1 MRIALVGA
9 EFEEN
14 LAVRYIRGTL
24 EAAGHEV
31 VQIVFNEPADLE
43 RAARE
48 LAGSGAP
55 LCGMSLVF
63 TYRARQ
69 FAMLALRARE
79 LGFTGH
85 LTAGGHFA
93 AFNAEWLLEQLPAFD
108 SVVCGE
114 GERPM
119 LRLAERLERPA
130 EVAGLVWRGADGRPV
145 RNPPAANPVDLD
157 ELAWPVHRKPYD
169 RYLGLPIVNLLGSR
183 GCTHGCDFCS
193 IAAWHRQCGGPRL
206 RLRRPERVA
215 EELAALY
222 RDGVRVFNF
231 HDDNFVLDSRDAT
244 FDRLRALERALRER
258 GVGRIAFAVKARP
271 DEVDEELFAYL
282 KSLGLFRVFLGVEA
296 GTAESLRR
304 LGRGQSLS
312 DNQRALDV
320 VDALDVHTCFN
331 LLIFNPESTLEDVT
345 ANVAFLRSR
354 PRNPMNFCRT
364 EIYAGTPL
372 ERRLRR
378 QGRLL
383 GDPWGYDYVMAD
395 PRAQLAFEV
404 VYAAFRDRNYGERGL
419 HHLAMRVDYEHQLL
433 AHFWGRDDGL
443 WRRTKAFVVAANLDT
458 CGFLEEAL
466 AAVGRGFADAA
477 AAKAY
482 ALELRERVE
491 RSGERLAREAD
502 ALLDD
507 FRAALADRQRRP
519 RAWLKKA
526 AAAGLAATLA
536 VVPVAC
542 KKDGGGAS
550 HPTEEVAAP
559 TDAASF
565 ATEMAAAPPP
575 DAGAGEPD
583 PATEDGG
590 ATHLYEMVALPP
602 DAGAED
608 AAPAA
613 PDATPPSEAVPAPEV
628 LATAFDGQA
637 LRYLAEHVTP
647 VRDLQVELTLDAAG
661 EVTHAALY
669 VASLPADAK
678 REVLAYLRTLSFGE
692 LGVPAGRYRLDV
704 TREQLRDVLDQGT
717 QIFEE
722 APYPTYESE
731 MIAPPTHMHER
742 APRPPTHLREM
753 APEPLERGLKR
764 DDSGK
769 K

>member
-31 VQIVFNEPADLE
+31 VQIVFNEPADVE

-48 LAGSGAP
+48 LAESAVP

-69 FAMLALRARE
+69 FAMLAQRARE
-79 LGFTGH
+79 AGFRGH

-93 AFNAEWLLEQLPAFD
+93 AFNAEWLLERLPAFD

-119 LRLAERLERPA
+119 LQLAERLEGLA
-130 EVAGLVWRGADGRPV
+130 EVEGLVWRAPDGRAV
-145 RNPPAANPVDLD
+145 RNPPATKPADLD

-169 RYLGLPIVNLLGSR
+169 RYLGLPIVNVLGSR
-183 GCTHGCDFCS
+183 GCTHACAFCS
-193 IAAWHRQCGGPRL
+193 IVAWHRQCGGPRL
-206 RLRRPERVA
+206 RLRRPARVA
-215 EELAALY
+215 EEVAALY

-231 HDDNFVLDSRDAT
+231 HDDNFVLDSRAET
-244 FDRLRALERALRER
+244 FDRVRALERELRAR
-258 GVGRIAFAVKARP
+258 GVGRLAFAVKARP

-282 KSLGLFRVFLGVEA
+282 KSIGLFRVFLGIEA

-304 LGRGQSLS
+304 LGRGQTVS
-312 DNQRALDV
+312 DNERALDV
-320 VDALDVHTCFN
+320 VDALDLHTCFN
-331 LLIFNPESTLEDVT
+331 LLIFNPESTLEDVA
-345 ANVAFLRSR
+345 ANVGFLRAR

-372 ERRLRR
+372 ERRLRA

-383 GDPWGYDYVMAD
+383 GDPWGYDYVMTD

-404 VYAAFRDRNYGERGL
+404 LYAAFRDRNYGERGL

-433 AHFWGRDDGL
+433 AHFWGRDQTL

-466 AAVGRGFADAA
+466 AAVGRGFADDAA
-477 AAKAY
+477 ARAY

-491 RSGERLAREAD
+491 QAGARLAREAD
-502 ALLDD
+502 ALLDQ
-507 FRAALADRQRRP
+507 FRTALNERRRRP
-519 RAWLKKA
+519 RAWLNKA

-536 VVPVAC
+536 VVPAAC
-542 KKDGGGAS
+542 RKDGAGAS
-550 HPTEEVAAP
+550 HPTEEVAVP

-565 ATEMAAAPPP
+565 ATEMVAPPLPDAGTAGP
-575 DAGAGEPD
+575 DAGAR
-583 PATEDGG
+583 DGG
-590 ATHLYEMVALPP
+590 TSHLREMVARPP
-602 DAGAED
+602 DAADRDVAAEPEAPPPAEAV
-608 AAPAA
+608 AAPA
-613 PDATPPSEAVPAPEV
+613 V
-628 LATAFDGQA
+628 LVTAFDGQA
-637 LRYLAEHVTP
+637 LFYLAEHVAP
-647 VRDLQVELTLDAAG
+647 VRDLQVELTLDARG
-661 EVTHAALY
+661 EVVDAALY
-669 VASLPADAK
+669 VASLSADAK

-704 TREQLRDVLDQGT
+704 TRERLQEALDQGT

-722 APYPTYESE
+722 APYPTYEAE

-742 APRPPTHLREM
+742 APVPPTHLREM
-753 APEPLERGLKR
+753 APEPFGRGMKK

>member
-24 EAAGHEV
+24 EAAGHDV
-31 VQIVFNEPADLE
+31 VQLVFNEPADLE

-48 LAGSGAP
+48 LAESGAP

-69 FAMLALRARE
+69 FAMLAQRARE
-79 LGFTGH
+79 LGFAGH

-93 AFNAEWLLEQLPAFD
+93 AFNAEWLLERLPAFD

-119 LRLAERLERPA
+119 LQLAERLDGLA
-130 EVAGLVWRGADGRPV
+130 EVAGLVWRGPDGRPV
-145 RNPPAANPVDLD
+145 RNPPATNPVDLD

-169 RYLGLPIVNLLGSR
+169 RYLGLPIVNVLGSR
-183 GCTHGCDFCS
+183 GCTHACAFCS

-215 EELAALY
+215 EEIAALY

-231 HDDNFVLDSRDAT
+231 HDDNFVLDSRAET
-244 FDRLRALERALRER
+244 FDRVRALERELRAR
-258 GVGRIAFAVKARP
+258 GVGRLAFAVKARP

-282 KSLGLFRVFLGVEA
+282 KTMGLFRVFLGIEA

-304 LGRGQSLS
+304 LGRGQTVS
-312 DNQRALDV
+312 DNERALDV
-320 VDALDVHTCFN
+320 VDALDLHTCFN
-331 LLIFNPESTLEDVT
+331 LLIFNPESTLEDVA
-345 ANVAFLRSR
+345 ANVGFLRAR

-372 ERRLRR
+372 ERRLRA

-383 GDPWGYDYVMAD
+383 GDPWGYDYVMTD

-404 VYAAFRDRNYGERGL
+404 LYAAFRDRNYGERGL

-433 AHFWGRDDGL
+433 GHFWGRDDAL

-466 AAVGRGFADAA
+466 AAVGRGFADDAA
-477 AAKAY
+477 ARAY

-491 RSGERLAREAD
+491 HNGARLAREAD
-502 ALLDD
+502 ALLDE
-507 FRAALADRQRRP
+507 FRQTLAERRRRP
-519 RAWLKKA
+519 RPWLKKA

-559 TDAASF
+559 TDAPSF
-565 ATEMAAAPPP
+565 ATEMPAQPPA
-575 DAGAGEPD
+575 DAGEPD
-583 PATEDGG
+583 GG
-590 ATHLYEMVALPP
+590 RPDAGVSHVREMVAAPP
-602 DAGAED
+602 EDAGTPE

-613 PDATPPSEAVPAPEV
+613 PDAAGPAEAVAAPEV
-628 LATAFDGQA
+628 LVTAFDGQA
-637 LRYLAEHVTP
+637 LFYLAEHVAP
-647 VRDLQVELTLDAAG
+647 ARDLQVELTLDARG

-669 VASLPADAK
+669 AASLSADAK
-678 REVLAYLRTLSFGE
+678 RELLAYLRTLSFGE
-692 LGVPAGRYRLDV
+692 IGVPAGRYRLEV
-704 TREQLRDVLDQGT
+704 TRERLEEALRQGS

-742 APRPPTHLREM
+742 APVPPTHLREM
-753 APEPLERGLKR
+753 APEPFERGMKQ